1 MRSRWKFQ
9 LKKVDS
15 LPFEGVIDVI
25 RRLRSEPDCECNGD
39 VATVVLDEAITSE
52 TRAISVRLPTG
63 AFTLQSRRAVDEP
76 ILKSHPA
83 W

>member
-1 MRSRWKFQ
+1 MIIERY
-9 LKKVDS
+9 
-15 LPFEGVIDVI
+15 
-25 RRLRSEPDCECNGD
+25 GD
-39 VATVVLDEAITSE
+39 VATVALDEAITSE
-52 TRAISVRLPTG
+52 TRATSVRLPTG

>member
-1 MRSRWKFQ
+1 VSI
-9 LKKVDS
+9 LAN
-15 LPFEGVIDVI
+15 
-25 RRLRSEPDCECNGD
+25 RRLLKTPGNECYRD

-52 TRAISVRLPTG
+52 TRATSVRLPTG
-63 AFTLQSRRAVDEP
+63 AFTLHSRRAVDEP